1 MFFYLKCINNYFSH
15 YPLFTLPIFIEEYL
29 TSTTA
34 VGKSTVMEMRSV
46 FRSFHTGDF
55 FPLMEGLSICHFLF
69 PFLLSIAV
77 AANCSSSF
85 IHWKKPKHTLSELGY
100 TKIPTH
106 APCFLTRA
114 TPDWNSPVSLHQTP
128 NCALRWAW
136 LYLISVSRPHAPP
149 WPPPLTASW
158 NALQPKP
165 LPAPRAGDGPI
176 GEQAYVSYIGL
187 RPCNQVL
194 SLGRRNWSPDKVQ
207 LSYGIT
213 LAFNRKSAVLTY
225 GIFHVPFGIFSDP
238 YFLNFDIN
246 ILVIVPSRG
255 QPTSTSQPRAN
266 ELFLSFTNIFAFS
279 QEAYWSCICL
289 KK

>member
-1 MFFYLKCINNYFSH
+1 MFSG
-15 YPLFTLPIFIEEYL
+15 LFTQVISSSHWWKGFQFVI
-29 TSTTA
+29 
-34 VGKSTVMEMRSV
+34 
-46 FRSFHTGDF
+46 
-55 FPLMEGLSICHFLF
+55 FLF

-114 TPDWNSPVSLHQTP
+114 TPDWNSPASLHQTP

-149 WPPPLTASW
+149 GPPPLTASW

-165 LPAPRAGDGPI
+165 LPAPRACNGPI
-176 GEQAYVSYIGL
+176 GEQAYVSSIGL

-194 SLGRRNWSPDKVQ
+194 SLKIHGLALVT
-207 LSYGIT
+207 LSWVGGTGPLI
-213 LAFNRKSAVLTY
+213 R
-225 GIFHVPFGIFSDP
+225 FGCHM
-238 YFLNFDIN
+238 
-246 ILVIVPSRG
+246 G
-255 QPTSTSQPRAN
+255 
-266 ELFLSFTNIFAFS
+266 
-279 QEAYWSCICL
+279 
-289 KK
+289 